1 MDENRVKTVDSRG
14 QLSKWHLLA
23 NLTMDHAG
31 CIYPRR
37 THSHPIL
44 LCLHFQAFSLSIRN
58 ITSDHD
64 FIVIFLLY
72 RAKIENISFRL
83 YFTMIFV
90 HIIQRFQ
97 SISGRGVCMGIVMLP
112 SYWKCLFSRADL
124 SLCLLY
130 LMLNHECAWI
140 LYTYYSRLGGYVA
153 ISTSYR
159 CCLDIIFKL

>member
-37 THSHPIL
+37 THSRPII

-64 FIVIFLLY
+64 FIVTFLLY

-97 SISGRGVCMGIVMLP
+97 SISGRGVCMGLVICYQVIENACSPELI
-112 SYWKCLFSRADL
+112 Y
-124 SLCLLY
+124 LCVY
-130 LMLNHECAWI
+130 FNLMLNHECAWI
-140 LYTYYSRLGGYVA
+140 LYSVNKVFEVWTQTFISRGSGFIRL
-153 ISTSYR
+153 
-159 CCLDIIFKL
+159 